1 MTEMTE
7 KDYARIGFDEFLSSS
22 DKEFPFGFDDI
33 WDFLQ
38 NKRANDAWREKISE
52 FEELVSSSEE
62 SLGDNMLN
70 VVMPVEHNFTEKQYI
85 REFRAPAGHV
95 IVSKIHN
102 TNHPLF
108 LLEGDVTIIEKSGKR
123 RMTAPT
129 FSITEV
135 GTKRVVFV
143 HEDCYFVTVHPAES
157 TTLFDVEEEVMAK
170 SFEDVNISPKDFS
183 VLDSFIEQAKE
194 LES

>member
-1 MTEMTE
+1 MTEMTA
-7 KDYARIGFDEFLSSS
+7 KDYAKIGFDEFLASS
-22 DKEFPFGFDDI
+22 DKEFPFEFDDI
-33 WDFLQ
+33 WLFMRQ
-38 NKRANDAWREKISE
+38 KRAKEMWQEKIIE
-52 FEELVSSSEE
+52 FEECVSSDEN

-108 LLEGDVTIIEKSGKR
+108 LLEGDVTIIEESGER

-157 TTLFDVEEEVMAK
+157 TRLFDVEEEVIAK
-170 SFEDVNISPKDFS
+170 SFKDVNISPKDLS
-183 VLDSFIEQAKE
+183 ALDCFIRQAKE
-194 LES
+194 LEK